1 MADDGELL
9 EFYGA
14 ECDHCKM
21 VAGFLDRLKAEEAID
36 VKRLEVWH
44 NSQNQ
49 GLFMKHAAGK
59 CRGVPFLVNTDTG
72 AFLCGP
78 KTYEAIIGWAKPGQ

>member
-1 MADDGELL
+1 MPDEPELL

-21 VAGFLDRLKAEEAID
+21 VAGFLDRLKAEEGID
-36 VKRLEVWH
+36 VKRFEVWH
-44 NSQNQ
+44 SSANQ
-49 GLFMKHAAGK
+49 GIFMKHAAGK
-59 CRGVPFLVNTDTG
+59 CKGVPFLINTATG

-78 KTYEAIIGWAKPGQ
+78 KTYEAVLGWAKPKQ